1 MLFTVPRFLSGFWAY
16 LKKKGLV
23 TGLPYGEVGLFAA
36 SMGVLMYCYQFEE
49 EKIKKSYLSIFKK
62 LWGANCASCHKA
74 DGGGQLPGDK
84 LALLE
89 K

>member
-1 MLFTVPRFLSGFWAY
+1 MNSFIASASLLLEGPNRRVEIMLFTVPRFLSGFWAY

-62 LWGANCASCHKA
+62 LWGAN
-74 DGGGQLPGDK
+74 
-84 LALLE
+84 
-89 K
+89 